1 VCRHCQTQ
9 CTQLF
14 FFTNCYLFACTNFE
28 SALQTLL
35 ACLLYSFIFKTG
47 AVPED
52 GCTALTNAA
61 EVNNTVVLMRRSGCS
76 FVEKLRNAQAA
87 GAVGA
92 IVADTV
98 AVDKWAVIMSAA
110 SHKEA
115 RLVRIPGVFVDY
127 TTGQLLWQAIKRS
140 GQTQR
145 PLRTALSDAVTNF
158 KEWLLPP
165 PPPKKQTWL
174 MWLISGG
181 NSSSSG
187 SSRSSSRNS
196 RPQRPRVTI
205 DHRNAVL
212 HSDNLPFSADP
223 LHYLLDFEALASW
236 TLEDVRTELHYMQ
249 EALHSASWV
258 DVCVHWPLR
267 ALRFA
272 DEWRG
277 LVAAQDQNSALQA
290 TLFCVGLLLLVASWE
305 LRWRKKS
312 GLRELLRIVSTVPY
326 VADQH
331 TDSAT
336 TAAATTAGAADA
348 ATAASEA
355 ISDASFV
362 MVSRADADPEFDTS
376 FSVGD
381 ATAATAATSSATTAA
396 AGAAVAVAADTQ
408 HTEQY
413 VTDISVS
420 TAHATDAIISAA
432 QQQLHAVS
440 NSSSSSTSAVSS
452 SISDASTAAATAAAP
467 AQAKELEAGQGSAVP
482 LPMQP
487 MCAICF
493 DDFEEGEPL
502 MVLPC
507 R

>member
-1 VCRHCQTQ
+1 
-9 CTQLF
+9 
-14 FFTNCYLFACTNFE
+14 
-28 SALQTLL
+28 
-35 ACLLYSFIFKTG
+35 
-47 AVPED
+47 VPDD
-52 GCTALTNAA
+52 GCIALTNAA

-87 GAVGA
+87 GAVAA

-115 RLVRIPGVFVDY
+115 RPVRIPGVFVDY

-140 GQTQR
+140 EQAQR
-145 PLRTALSDAVTNF
+145 PLRTALPDAIKVL

-181 NSSSSG
+181 SSSSSSSSSSG
-187 SSRSSSRNS
+187 SRGRRSSIS
-196 RPQRPRVTI
+196 QRPRVTI
-205 DHRNAVL
+205 DQRNAVL

-236 TLEDVRTELHYMQ
+236 TVEDVRTELHYMK
-249 EALHSASWV
+249 EALRSASWV
-258 DVCVHWPLR
+258 DLCVHWPLR

-277 LVAAQDQNSALQA
+277 LAAAQDQNSALQA
-290 TLFCVGLLLLVASWE
+290 SLFCVGLLLLVASWE

-312 GLRELLRIVSTVPY
+312 GLRELLRTVSTVPY
-326 VADQH
+326 VAEQH
-331 TDSAT
+331 TDDSSA
-336 TAAATTAGAADA
+336 TAAATTAGAADT
-348 ATAASEA
+348 ATAAGADSGA
-355 ISDASFV
+355 GTATATVISD
-362 MVSRADADPEFDTS
+362 DALTDTGPESISSSSTDIADTS
-376 FSVGD
+376 S
-381 ATAATAATSSATTAA
+381 TAV
-396 AGAAVAVAADTQ
+396 AGAAVAVAADSQ
-408 HTEQY
+408 HTEQSPTY
-413 VTDISVS
+413 TPASSLPDAIDTPAS
-420 TAHATDAIISAA
+420 TAQPS
-432 QQQLHAVS
+432 LHAVS
-440 NSSSSSTSAVSS
+440 SSSSSSGIAADSSSSSTSS
-452 SISDASTAAATAAAP
+452 AATAAP
-467 AQAKELEAGQGSAVP
+467 VQAKRLDVGQGCALP

-493 DDFEEGEPL
+493 DDFDEGEPL

>member
-1 VCRHCQTQ
+1 MRVLTCSAPQGTYPFSCSEWR
-9 CTQLF
+9 
-14 FFTNCYLFACTNFE
+14 LFACTNFE
-28 SALQTLL
+28 SALQTLP
-35 ACLLYSFIFKTG
+35 ACLCCLVIFKTG

-52 GCTALTNAA
+52 GCTALINAA

-87 GAVGA
+87 GAIAA

-127 TTGQLLWQAIKRS
+127 TTGQVLWQAIRRS
-140 GQTQR
+140 EQTQQ
-145 PLRTALSDAVTNF
+145 PLRTALSDTVNFF

-181 NSSSSG
+181 SSSGSSSG
-187 SSRSSSRNS
+187 SSRSS

-249 EALHSASWV
+249 EALHSASWL

-277 LVAAQDQNSALQA
+277 LTAAQDQNSALQA

-305 LRWRKKS
+305 LRWRKKV
-312 GLRELLRIVSTVPY
+312 GLRELLLIVSTVPY
-326 VADQH
+326 VAEQH
-331 TDSAT
+331 TDSSA

-348 ATAASEA
+348 AAAASDA

-362 MVSRADADPEFDTS
+362 MVSRADADPEFDGS

-381 ATAATAATSSATTAA
+381 ATTAAAATSSATAA
-396 AGAAVAVAADTQ
+396 ATAGVDAVAADAQ
-408 HTEQY
+408 HTEWY
-413 VTDISVS
+413 VTDTAASAQQDAIDAPAS
-420 TAHATDAIISAA
+420 TA
-432 QQQLHAVS
+432 QLQLQAVNSS
-440 NSSSSSTSAVSS
+440 NSSSTAADSSNT
-452 SISDASTAAATAAAP
+452 STASAGIAAPAP
-467 AQAKELEAGQGSAVP
+467 AQAKSQDVGQGRALP

-493 DDFEEGEPL
+493 DDFDEGEPL